1 MIGARIVMSGAAIVL
16 GVSLYNLATRYR
28 LPDKELESAGEF
40 AMPCREPLS
49 RSFSE

>member
-1 MIGARIVMSGAAIVL
+1 VLAPKTGADIFKGKELNYFQKVQ
-16 GVSLYNLATRYR
+16 YYR